1 MSNIKRQN
9 PDSNK
14 VLAIKYYKE
23 NNVTQ
28 KEVSK
33 FFNITRQTFIQW
45 KKQYD
50 SGNISRKKRYAM
62 SYKIKK
68 KHVKHARKL
77 LEKNNELSIK
87 NLWSKLKTKYSDF
100 DVSQGHLAKVIRD
113 INITRKRTTRRH
125 FPDKRYGKSID
136 LNKELKNFYKVTDQY
151 PLDTIISIDEPS
163 VYAQMP
169 SNYSR
174 CDLGKRCVLKTK
186 NNKVFTKYTL
196 VCAMT
201 SKGIIGFE
209 LYEKGGMNAERMIE
223 FINKYIKNKFK
234 NALVIMDN
242 GGSHKNKLIGET
254 IKKTKNNLLY
264 SVPYRP
270 KTNAIESWFSQ
281 MKHYFVI
288 ENKAILYS
296 EILVF
301 IKKIIRSIP
310 KKTYLNYMKYAYEI
324 KTPKQ
329 YVEKQSSRRKKLKK
343 YKS

>member
-1 MSNIKRQN
+1 MSNIKGQN

-33 FFNITRQTFIQW
+33 IFNITRQTFIQW

-50 SGNISRKKRYAM
+50 NGNISRKKRYAM

-77 LEKNNELSIK
+77 LKKNNELSIK
-87 NLWSKLKTKYSDF
+87 ILWSKLKTKYSDF

-151 PLDTIISIDEPS
+151 PLDTIISIDETS
-163 VYAQMP
+163 VYAQIP

-174 CDLGKRCVLKTK
+174 CDLSKRCVLKTK

-201 SKGIIGFE
+201 SKGIGFE

-254 IKKTKNNLLY
+254 IKKTENNL
-264 SVPYRP
+264 
-270 KTNAIESWFSQ
+270 
-281 MKHYFVI
+281 
-288 ENKAILYS
+288 LYS

-310 KKTYLNYMKYAYEI
+310 KKTYLNYMKYAYET

-329 YVEKQSSRRKKLKK
+329 YVEKKSSRRKKLKK